1 MQQSSLSG
9 AQPQSISQ
17 RHTLVV
23 TLLLL
28 AAVVAWDAGGQDLAW
43 ANAFGT
49 PSGFPLREH
58 WFFVQVMHEGARRI
72 GWLVVLALALSVW
85 WPLGILRRLDASER
99 LQMALSALLGLAVV
113 SVIKNLSNTSC
124 PWDLA
129 AGRDRWRRRPLLPRR
144 SCLSGLCV
152 CGGLLCAAP
161 QATRCGTV
169 VAGGRGAHGPGA
181 GWLAAGA
188 RRAFHEP
195 HPVDRL
201 AVLDHRL
208 AGGLGCRG
216 PAPPHCGL
224 FALYPRTRG
233 RLIGAEAPVFNWPRR
248 S

>member
-9 AQPQSISQ
+9 AQPQPVSQ

-129 AGRDRWRRRPLLPRR
+129 
-144 SCLSGLCV
+144 
-152 CGGLLCAAP
+152 
-161 QATRCGTV
+161 
-169 VAGGRGAHGPGA
+169 
-181 GWLAAGA
+181 
-188 RRAFHEP
+188 
-195 HPVDRL
+195 
-201 AVLDHRL
+201 
-208 AGGLGCRG
+208 
-216 PAPPHCGL
+216 
-224 FALYPRTRG
+224 
-233 RLIGAEAPVFNWPRR
+233 
-248 S
+248 

>member
-17 RHTLVV
+17 RHTLAV

-129 AGRDRWRRRPLLPRR
+129 EFGGVARYASHWALGVIDGGGGRCFPGGHASAGFAFVGATLR
-144 SCLSGLCV
+144 
-152 CGGLLCAAP
+152 CAASNP
-161 QATRCGTV
+161 LRH
-169 VAGGRGAHGPGA
+169 GGG
-181 GWLAAGA
+181 
-188 RRAFHEP
+188 
-195 HPVDRL
+195 
-201 AVLDHRL
+201 
-208 AGGLGCRG
+208 
-216 PAPPHCGL
+216 
-224 FALYPRTRG
+224 
-233 RLIGAEAPVFNWPRR
+233 
-248 S
+248 